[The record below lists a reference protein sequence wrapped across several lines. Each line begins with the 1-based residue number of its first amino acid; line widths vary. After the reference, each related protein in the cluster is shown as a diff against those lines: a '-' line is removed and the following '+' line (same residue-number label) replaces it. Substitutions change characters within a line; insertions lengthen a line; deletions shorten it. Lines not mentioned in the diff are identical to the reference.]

1 MLLALTMVAAC
12 GGVKG
17 PVRSSNDA
25 ALGGSGSGGSATGT
39 GGAIVGTG
47 GAVGTG
53 GSASGTGGAVV
64 GTGGAT
70 LGAGGSVIGTGGT
83 NFGRG
88 GATGTGG
95 TVVGTGGTTI
105 GRGGTT
111 GTGGSAIGRGGATGT
126 GGTVLG
132 TGGTSLGRGGATG
145 GRGGSGGNAVD
156 AGTSCS
162 SWTSMVD
169 CRDAGC
175 TPLVGVKNGTSEIGT
190 FFGCLSSACPPVVVA
205 AYPSGEPDN
214 CYVFP
219 GGCIPDGWTL
229 VSGSSCPT
237 TVRSFLPTITE
248 VRLGL
253 NCMPGAPSATDKLY
267 AEFDVTYDNTRGTT
281 AAQATVK
288 SATLMFTDSTTP
300 TISFAVIPS
309 ESGPVPAGKSV
320 AVTHK
325 KDPNSASGLGCACN
339 PPLSAATYMVWEI
352 DGESF
357 SGTFGTRTATCAY

>member
-1 MLLALTMVAAC
+1 MRTRRMLLALTMVAAC
-12 GGVKG
+12 GGDKG

-25 ALGGSGSGGSATGT
+25 ALGGSGSGGSAVGS
-39 GGAIVGTG
+39 GGSVVGIG
-47 GAVGTG
+47 GAV
-53 GSASGTGGAVV
+53 
-64 GTGGAT
+64 
-70 LGAGGSVIGTGGT
+70 
-83 NFGRG
+83 
-88 GATGTGG
+88 
-95 TVVGTGGTTI
+95 
-105 GRGGTT
+105 

-126 GGTVLG
+126 GGTVVG
-132 TGGTSLGRGGATG
+132 TGGTNLGRGGATG
-145 GRGGSGGNAVD
+145 GGSGGNAVD

-162 SWTSMVD
+162 SWTNMVD

-175 TPLVGVKNGTSEIGT
+175 TPLVGVKNGTSEIET

-219 GGCIPDGWTL
+219 GGCIPDGWTR
-229 VSGSSCPT
+229 VSGSTCPT

-253 NCMPGAPSATDKLY
+253 DCMPGTPSSTDRLY

-288 SATLMFTDSTTP
+288 SATLTFADSTTP
-300 TISFAVIPS
+300 TISFAVIPTD
-309 ESGPVPAGKSV
+309 SGPVPAGGSV
-320 AVTHK
+320 AITHK
-325 KDPNSASGLGCACN
+325 KDPLSISGLGCACN
-339 PPLSAATYMVWEI
+339 PPLSAATYMEWEI

-357 SGTFGTRTATCAY
+357 SGTFSTRTATCAY